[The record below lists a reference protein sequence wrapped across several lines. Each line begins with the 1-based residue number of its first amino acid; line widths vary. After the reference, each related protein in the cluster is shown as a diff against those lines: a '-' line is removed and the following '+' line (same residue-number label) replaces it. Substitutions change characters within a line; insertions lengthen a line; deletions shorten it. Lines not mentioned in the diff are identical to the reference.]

1 MIKRLTD
8 EEILEKNGWVMECE
22 SPLEITDNEGSFAK
36 NRAARIVIDSFHDE
50 YFEEQKEAFLTASK
64 DLLRRFETG
73 EISADEFKIK
83 SYALMGDVDEDY
95 TITFDGNNHV

>member
-1 MIKRLTD
+1 MLKRLTD
-8 EEILEKNGWVMECE
+8 DEILEKNGWVMECE

-50 YFEEQKEAFLTASK
+50 YFEEQKEAFLTAST
-64 DLLRRFETG
+64 DLLRRFEWG
-73 EISADEFKIK
+73 EISDEEFRTK
-83 SYALMGDVDEDY
+83 SYALMGLDEDY